1 MSFQGCACALQVS
14 DFKVGEQG
22 QLKILRNKKTKEEVL
37 AKFVEISSNEGI
49 PRDLEREIVNH
60 RQLLHPNIVRFYE
73 VRSKLLPQVSSRAS
87 AGLYVAIPKCGT

>member
-1 MSFQGCACALQVS
+1 MR

-73 VRSKLLPQVSSRAS
+73 VASNPFIPSLAELLLFSI
-87 AGLYVAIPKCGT
+87 LLF